1 MQDEAEVN
9 YRYEVRFPLA
19 EIYDVEDVLNLISD
33 TGYSQLYIEPIE
45 NAPFI
50 SARWADKGE
59 GNLQLIADEI
69 RTREQIRKQQA
80 KELNKNISLMD
91 QKTYLLHQLVKAF
104 VDKKLKLW
112 DWSNGRIIDTSEASK
127 FAHVLAESL
136 SPTRATF
143 SMLIE
148 PETIPLH
155 PIQPTYLF
163 IYLWATKYQVT
174 KTDLCNFCKSLHIRI
189 KFEAAQTQ
197 ALDYQETL
205 SDIQD
210 PPKERWRLADYNQ
223 LADAFKILI
232 DPNANLAWFKNRCSD
247 YKKYA
252 IFKDAIHKKGSQ
264 GPGKVSLFDVIKIA
278 SHFESNSA
286 LKNKRR
292 NGSDYFNPANYKQY
306 LRSRIEAHFLPLL
319 DEFDDR
325 FGTGNGD

>member
-19 EIYDVEDVLNLISD
+19 EIYNVEYVLNLISD
-33 TGYSQLYIEPIE
+33 AGYSQLYIEPTE
-45 NAPFI
+45 NVPFI

-69 RTREQIRKQQA
+69 KTREQIRKQQA

-112 DWSNGRIIDTSEASK
+112 DWSKGRIIDTSEASK

-174 KTDLCNFCKSLHIRI
+174 KPDLCNFCKSLHIRI

-210 PPKERWRLADYNQ
+210 PPIEEWRLANYKQ
-223 LADAFKILI
+223 LAAAFKVYT
-232 DPNANLAWFKNRCSD
+232 DTQKNLGWFKMRCSD
-247 YKKYA
+247 YNDYPAFKAAMKKRGGRGA
-252 IFKDAIHKKGSQ
+252 GNVA
-264 GPGKVSLFDVIKIA
+264 LFDVLIIAAYLSENRKI
-278 SHFESNSA
+278 
-286 LKNKRR
+286 
-292 NGSDYFNPANYKQY
+292 GSSSEYFNTPLY
-306 LRSRIEAHFLPLL
+306 LAYLKSRVKACFPKLL
-319 DEFDDR
+319 DDFNDL
-325 FGTGNGD
+325 FGTGDID